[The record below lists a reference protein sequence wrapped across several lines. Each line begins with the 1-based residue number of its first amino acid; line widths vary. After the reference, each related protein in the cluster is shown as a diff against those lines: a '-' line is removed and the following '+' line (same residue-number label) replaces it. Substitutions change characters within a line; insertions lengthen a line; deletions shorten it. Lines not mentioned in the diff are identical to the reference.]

1 MIIDNSNK
9 SFTRSLSLSKKEK
22 IKMDQ
27 EKLSRGQFL
36 SVENSYE
43 KEDEELDP
51 RVMEELEKLNT
62 CTDEINRLET
72 QLDEANATFR

>member
-1 MIIDNSNK
+1 
-9 SFTRSLSLSKKEK
+9 
-22 IKMDQ
+22 MDQ
-27 EKLSRGQFL
+27 ETLRRGQFL

-51 RVMEELEKLNT
+51 RVIEDLEKLNT